1 VPSNKYSPA
10 SLSSDAVSR
19 SLVAL
24 DGCLSL
30 VGARGDVSGHE
41 VPNAWL
47 SLL

>member
-1 VPSNKYSPA
+1 MPSNKYSPA
-10 SLSSDAVSR
+10 SLSSGAVSR
-19 SLVAL
+19 CVV